1 MLNEQNGIKKN
12 SNGLK
17 KICEAANFW
26 GTNKKKKITI
36 KIIYLI

>member
-26 GTNKKKKITI
+26 GTNKKKKKLQSKLYI
-36 KIIYLI
+36 